1 MGLTQDSILDSGPDL
16 AINLDEYMAMDS
28 VPDLIVHLFMDSAP
42 DLSSNSIIDLV
53 TRPVAFIHI
62 HV

>member
-1 MGLTQDSILDSGPDL
+1 
-16 AINLDEYMAMDS
+16 MAMDS